1 MIKLKKEFDLEF
13 DELCELDQNT
23 LFILD
28 MFLVDSFHK
37 LVKVREEYL
46 QNYLMSAENKTDFK
60 DRRDKVIKYFDTKTL
75 NKSIRNLIK
84 TGGLYE

>member
-60 DRRDKVIKYFDTKTL
+60 DRQDKVVKYFDTKTL

>member
-60 DRRDKVIKYFDTKTL
+60 DRQDKVIKYFDTKTL